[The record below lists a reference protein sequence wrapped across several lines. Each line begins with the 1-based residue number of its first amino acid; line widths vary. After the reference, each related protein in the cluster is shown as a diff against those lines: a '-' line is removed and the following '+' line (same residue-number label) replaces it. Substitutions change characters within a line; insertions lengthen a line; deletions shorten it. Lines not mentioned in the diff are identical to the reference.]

1 MLGFPPAQTVSSLR
15 RSIVDFEMT
24 AYGRFVRSLD
34 RPGPAILQCTSFL
47 ESEIVGMS
55 AGANQPVLVVGG
67 GIGGLAAALAL
78 SRKGI
83 PVQVLEQAPEFK
95 EIGAGIQLGPNVFR
109 MFEVLGLT
117 EQMFQWS
124 AFPEGLEF
132 RDSITGETV
141 IELPID
147 KRFHDKYRAPYG
159 VIHRADLLNV
169 LLEACKRSNLI
180 KLATSQKVVFIDD
193 EGSSVT
199 ARTETGEIH
208 KGAAMI
214 GCDGLWSTVRQTVVG
229 DGKPVVS
236 GHIAYRAVLPTSEWP
251 MEYRIPKMMCWC
263 GEKTHLVHYP
273 LRRGELFNLVVVF
286 HSDRYEEGWD
296 TYGDLA
302 ELHARFAE
310 KCEPVRMLLQKVES
324 WKMWVLCDRPAIKN
338 WSKGRI
344 TLLGDAAHPML
355 QYLAQGGNM
364 AMEDAVCLANQIEA
378 SGSDYEAAFRTYQE
392 LRYLRT
398 ARVQLMARLFGEIY
412 HASGV
417 NRELRNKV
425 LRDWMAQ
432 GGVDMSWLY
441 GEQPELP
448 RVDNVPMPPPT
459 RLM

>member
-1 MLGFPPAQTVSSLR
+1 MNATTDNAR
-15 RSIVDFEMT
+15 
-24 AYGRFVRSLD
+24 
-34 RPGPAILQCTSFL
+34 
-47 ESEIVGMS
+47 
-55 AGANQPVLVVGG
+55 VLVVGG
-67 GIGGLAAALAL
+67 GIGGLATALAL

-83 PVQVLEQAPEFK
+83 PVQLLEQAPQFT

-117 EQMFQWS
+117 EQMFHWA

-132 RDSITGETV
+132 RDSITAETIV
-141 IELPID
+141 DMKID

-159 VIHRADLLNV
+159 VIHRADMLNV
-169 LLEACKRSNLI
+169 ILDACKTSSLI
-180 KLATSQKVVFIDD
+180 KLATSQKVIAIDD
-193 EGSSVT
+193 TGGGVT
-199 ARTETGEIH
+199 VRTEAGETY
-208 KGAAMI
+208 KGAALV
-214 GCDGLWSTVRQTVVG
+214 GCDGLWSTVREKIVG

-236 GHIAYRAVLPTSEWP
+236 GHIAYRAVLPTADWP
-251 MEYRIPKMMCWC
+251 KEYRLPKMIVWC

-296 TYGDLA
+296 TYGDPA
-302 ELHARFAE
+302 ELHARFVD
-310 KCEPVRMLLQKVES
+310 KCEPVRTLLQKVNA

-338 WSKGRI
+338 WTKGRL

-355 QYLAQGGNM
+355 QYLAQGGNT
-364 AMEDAVCLANQIEA
+364 AIEDAVCLANQIEA
-378 SGSDYEAAFRTYQE
+378 SGRDYEAAFQKYQE

-398 ARVQLMARLFGEIY
+398 ARVQLMARVFGEIY

-425 LRDWMAQ
+425 LREWTEQ

-441 GEQPELP
+441 GDQPELP
-448 RVDNVPMPPPT
+448 YVDNVPMPAPT
-459 RLM
+459 RLPF